1 MYTEFYC
8 AMEALEDFEECL
20 DLVLKD
26 HSILEEAKGR
36 SGEPSH
42 RMWRQGILLV
52 FDLCVLKNGVASN

>member
-1 MYTEFYC
+1 
-8 AMEALEDFEECL
+8 MEALEDFEECL

-52 FDLCVLKNGVASN
+52 FDLCVLKNGVANN

>member
-36 SGEPSH
+36 SGSPVTGCGVKEYS
-42 RMWRQGILLV
+42 WFLT
-52 FDLCVLKNGVASN
+52 CVS